1 MHHEAPSRVFI
12 SFAGE
17 DRGTARQLKADLGRH
32 GVQAFVDEEDLRP
45 GQDILLG
52 IDALMS
58 AADYFV
64 LLWSRHTPGRSWV
77 NAEWS
82 AAFARDLDES
92 DADRFLREHRVFLF
106 IVRLDDTP
114 LPLLLAPR
122 KYLDATSGWSS
133 VVDRLTAAWRR
144 DRLMDLPVRPAPV
157 TTADTADLGRVSVY
171 VHNQALGVTHTVVV
185 PAATTGRQL
194 DKLVCSAL
202 ELPDR
207 VTKFD
212 GLVGMSFDYRLYT
225 GGMPLFEGPLSEAV
239 VTDDSR
245 VDLVILIETFG
256 PNGSKSKE
264 VYLSEAPST
273 GISPAALRAL
283 IVAAFGHLRP

>member
-1 MHHEAPSRVFI
+1 MHHEVPSRVFI

-17 DRGTARQLKADLGRH
+17 DRGTALRLKADLGRH
-32 GVQAFVDEEDLRP
+32 GVQAFVDEEDLPP
-45 GQDILLG
+45 GRDILLG

-77 NAEWS
+77 DAEWS
-82 AAFARDLDES
+82 AAFARELDES

-122 KYLDATSGWSS
+122 KYLDASSGWRP
-133 VVDRLTAAWRR
+133 VVERLTAAWRR
-144 DRLMDLPVRPAPV
+144 DRLADSPVRPAPV
-157 TTADTADLGRVSVY
+157 TTADAADLGRVTVY
-171 VHNQALGVTHTVVV
+171 VHNQALGVTHAVVV

-194 DKLVCSAL
+194 EKLVRSAL

-207 VTKFD
+207 ETKFD
-212 GLVGMSFDYRLYT
+212 GRIGMDFDYRLYT
-225 GGMPLFEGPLSEAV
+225 GGLPLFEGPLSDAV

-245 VDLVILIETFG
+245 VDLVVLVGTFG
-256 PNGSKSKE
+256 PNGSTSNE
-264 VYLSEAPST
+264 VYLSETTPA
-273 GISPAALRAL
+273 GIPPAASRAL
-283 IVAAFGHLRP
+283 LVAAFGHLRP

>member
-1 MHHEAPSRVFI
+1 MHHDTPSRVFI
-12 SFAGE
+12 SFAGQ
-17 DRGTARQLKADLGRH
+17 DRGEARRLKADLGRH
-32 GVQAFVDEEDLRP
+32 GVTAFVDEEDLPP
-45 GQDILLG
+45 GRDILLG

-77 NAEWS
+77 DAEWS
-82 AAFARDLDES
+82 AAFARELDEA

-133 VVDRLTAAWRR
+133 VVEGLTAAWRR
-144 DRLMDLPVRPAPV
+144 DRGVGSPVRPAPAPTV
-157 TTADTADLGRVSVY
+157 DTTDLGRVTVY
-171 VHNQALGVTHTVVV
+171 VHNQAFGVAHTVVV

-194 DKLVCSAL
+194 EKLVQSAL
-202 ELPDR
+202 ALPDR
-207 VTKFD
+207 ETILD
-212 GLVGMSFDYRLYT
+212 GRFGMDFRYRLYT
-225 GGMPLFEGPLSEAV
+225 GGLPLFEGLLSDAV

-245 VDLVILIETFG
+245 VDLVVLVTEFG
-256 PNGSKSKE
+256 PNGSTSNE
-264 VYLSEAPST
+264 VYLSETTSAILP
-273 GISPAALRAL
+273 PAARRAL
-283 IVAAFGHLRP
+283 IIAAFGHLRP

>member
-1 MHHEAPSRVFI
+1 MHNEASSRVFI

-17 DRGTARQLKADLGRH
+17 DRETARRLKAELGER
-32 GVQAFVDEEDLRP
+32 GIEAFVDDEDLRP

-82 AAFARDLDES
+82 AAFARELDES

-133 VVDRLTAAWRR
+133 VVERLTATWDR
-144 DRLMDLPVRPAPV
+144 DRLMDSPVRPAPV
-157 TTADTADLGRVSVY
+157 TTADTADLGRVGVY

-185 PAATTGRQL
+185 PAGTTGRQL
-194 DKLVCSAL
+194 EKLVCSAL

-207 VTKFD
+207 ETKF
-212 GLVGMSFDYRLYT
+212 GGRVGMNFQYRLYT
-225 GGMPLFEGPLSEAV
+225 GGVPLFEGPLSEAV

-245 VDLVILIETFG
+245 VDLAILVQTFG
-256 PNGSKSKE
+256 PNGSTSNE
-264 VYLSEAPST
+264 VYLSEATST
-273 GISPAALRAL
+273 SISRAAIRAL